1 MEAILSYIPRRGLA
15 PGPLFRYEDGRPLTY
30 AALVREIRAALGAA
44 GLNAALF
51 AGHRF
56 RIGAATSAAAAG
68 VEDALIKILG
78 RWQSSAY
85 LRYVRVPRESLAN
98 VSVRLATQ

>member
-1 MEAILSYIPRRGLA
+1 M
-15 PGPLFRYEDGRPLTY
+15 
-30 AALVREIRAALGAA
+30 REIRATLGAA
-44 GLNAALF
+44 GLDAALF
-51 AGHRF
+51 AGHSF
-56 RIGAATSAAAAG
+56 HIGAATSAPAAG

-85 LRYVRVPRESLAN
+85 LHYVRVPRESLAD